1 MERKPTY
8 EELEQRVKE
17 LENQIAE
24 GKLVQEALQESEE
37 NYRSLFENTGTAT
50 FVTEEDMTV
59 SRVNAKCEELSG
71 YSRDDIV
78 GKMKTTDFIPAEE
91 LERIKKYHFG
101 RRKKDDDI
109 PPEYELKLVDKNG
122 NIKNVLIQVAMIP
135 KTKQSISSIIDI
147 TPQKQA
153 EEELRESEERYRLLV
168 ENANEAIFIVEDGIV
183 KFPNFKTE
191 EMTGYSEKEL
201 SEIPFINII
210 HPDDRE
216 MVLESR
222 RKRLLGEKPPSIYSF
237 RMIHKS
243 GGELLV
249 QINTVLIAWE
259 GNPATINFIRDI
271 TEQKRLE
278 TQLQQAQKMES
289 VGTLAGG
296 IAHDFNNLL
305 MGILGRTTLIS
316 ADVDSFH
323 PHTEHLKEI
332 EEYVK
337 SAADLTKQLLG
348 FARGGRYVVEPTE
361 LNELINNH
369 SQMFGRTQK
378 DINIQEKYEKDLW
391 VVEVDQKQIEQVLL
405 NLYVNSWHA
414 MPGGG
419 GLYIQTENIVIDEFF
434 NRPYHVEP
442 GKYVKISVTD
452 TGVGMD
458 KATQQRIFEPFF
470 TTKEMGRGTGLG
482 LASAY
487 GIIKNHDGF
496 IDVYSEKGQG
506 TTFNIYLPASEKE
519 AVKEV
524 EIHEE
529 LYRGTES
536 LLLVDDEDMIVDVG
550 CGIIDRLGY
559 KSLTAK
565 SGEEAIGI
573 YKKNYDKID
582 MVILDMIMPDMGGG
596 ETYDKL
602 KEINPDIKVLLSSG
616 YSIDGLAT
624 EILER
629 GCNGFIQKPFNMADL
644 SKKIREILDKD

>member
-1 MERKPTY
+1 MARKSTY
-8 EELEQRVKE
+8 EELERRVKE
-17 LENQIAE
+17 LEKESFMQSQTEKAM
-24 GKLVQEALQESEE
+24 LESEE
-37 NYRSLFENTGTAT
+37 KYRKLFHHSNDGI
-50 FVTEEDMTV
+50 F
-59 SRVNAKCEELSG
+59 LH
-71 YSRDDIV
+71 
-78 GKMKTTDFIPAEE
+78 DFE
-91 LERIKKYHFG
+91 
-101 RRKKDDDI
+101 
-109 PPEYELKLVDKNG
+109 G
-122 NIKNVLIQVAMIP
+122 N
-135 KTKQSISSIIDI
+135 IIDI
-147 TPQKQA
+147 NQKVLDYFGYTKPEMLATKIHLLHPPEALTKSKWAFETITQDGFVNFEVDFIKKNGEVFTA
-153 EEELRESEERYRLLV
+153 EVSSSLFKIGRKQVIQGIVRDITERKLTEDARRESEERYRLLV
-168 ENANEAIFIVEDGIV
+168 ENASEAIFVIKDGIV

-201 SEIPFINII
+201 SEIPFKNII

-216 MVLESR
+216 MVLERR
-222 RKRLLGEKPPSIYSF
+222 RKRLMGEKPPSTYSF
-237 RMIHKS
+237 RMINKS
-243 GGELLV
+243 GNELLV
-249 QINTVLIAWE
+249 QINTVLITWE
-259 GNPATINFIRDI
+259 GKPATINFIGDI

-305 MGILGRTTLIS
+305 MGILGRTSLIS

-332 EEYVK
+332 EKYVK

-348 FARGGRYVVEPTE
+348 FARGGRYVVKPTE
-361 LNELINNH
+361 LNELIKNQN
-369 SQMFGRTQK
+369 QMFGRTQK
-378 DINIQEKYEKDLW
+378 NINIQEKYEKDLW
-391 VVEVDQKQIEQVLL
+391 VVEVDRKQIEQVLL
-405 NLYVNSWHA
+405 NLYVNSWQS

-419 GLYIQTENIVIDEFF
+419 DLYIQTENIVIDEYF
-434 NRPYHVEP
+434 NRTYHVEP

-458 KATQQRIFEPFF
+458 KATQQKIFDPFF

-487 GIIKNHDGF
+487 GIIKNHNGF
-496 IDVYSEKGQG
+496 IDVYSKKGEG

-529 LYRGTES
+529 LYRGTET

-550 CGIIDRLGY
+550 CGIIDKLGY

-565 SGEEAIGI
+565 SGEEAIGV
-573 YKKNYDKID
+573 YKKNHDKID
-582 MVILDMIMPDMGGG
+582 MVILDMIMPDMDGG

-616 YSIDGLAT
+616 YSINGQAT

-644 SKKIREILDKD
+644 SKKIREVLD